1 MWNKTGVN
9 FVCLTEKSG
18 GGVPGGFV
26 VSVDEQVG
34 LFVCLHCQLV
44 AAFVAGVVGMSLDPD
59 EAHAVPAVD
68 EEEAFPQVGVFF
80 VFECFL
86 FPAEDPSFF
95 DGVHDIAGVGVDGD
109 LHVGVAQGFQP
120 EDDGEEFHAVVGG
133 FPEPE
138 REFLAV
144 GACDEEDAQTSRS
157 GVPACRSVGVYRDG
171 CHGLF
176 LRV

>member
-1 MWNKTGVN
+1 M
-9 FVCLTEKSG
+9 
-18 GGVPGGFV
+18 
-26 VSVDEQVG
+26 
-34 LFVCLHCQLV
+34 
-44 AAFVAGVVGMSLDPD
+44 AFDPD
-59 EAHAVPAVD
+59 PFDFVKRKKLVQFLPKVKVFNFRFFVGGAPVV
-68 EEEAFPQVGVFF
+68 AFPVRQPF
-80 VFECFL
+80 VN
-86 FPAEDPSFF
+86 A
-95 DGVHDIAGVGVDGD
+95 VHDIAAVGVEGD
-109 LHVGVAQGFQP
+109 FALAFESFQRFNN
-120 EDDGEEFHAVVGG
+120 GCQFHAVVGG